1 MKLNTLEN
9 ILSVLEKED
18 KEVLVDK
25 ALAEKVQ
32 KALDRMLEL
41 AR

>member
-18 KEVLVDK
+18 KEVFVDEEVAGNAWK
-25 ALAEKVQ
+25 P
-32 KALDRMLEL
+32 LDRMLEL
-41 AR
+41 GR